1 MAIQLNTQTAQQK
14 QAPFSAFDTTSSYR
28 SGLSGV
34 AQGLSTVASAAS
46 RMHALKTRQKE
57 QAQNLLAGEAFSA
70 YEVELDRVS
79 NELDAAYKAGN
90 TAVIEAKKAEFAAL
104 EAPEFNNYLGENAGG
119 TIDSPE
125 AIAPYQQRG
134 SVAWGRMNNSF
145 EVKEQSSLISRKSS
159 DYLSESRGLVTK
171 AITGNP
177 AGLDQEGYTTA
188 LASLDPT
195 SVAFQNLV
203 NAQPNDQTRDAF
215 KRDATSNA
223 LGVIKH
229 QLKTA
234 TSVETLNERK
244 EQGDEFLTASGSE
257 YEFTP
262 EQALQLEDL
271 YNRTYKAVS
280 EPEHLVAQ
288 AEKEYTAFES
298 SYDNF
303 WSLTK
308 ATDSIDAAVKLEQ
321 MVILAKD
328 NPLITKKYKEELAE
342 AEEVLSMFLPT
353 VDANGDPISDSSTVD
368 LLARQ
373 FIRKK
378 PDQRPSFADFRQLVD
393 ENKSL
398 SDSAV
403 NKIQKHINDRIA
415 IAERGVVSG
424 DVSQLGALYPE
435 LEKFLTLKDK
445 NSARLYYQEVIVPE
459 QKGGDSISLPP
470 QLWFGT
476 DKSAYPVRDV
486 ATSSAVL
493 LEVFSDNADGLGA
506 AITGAMSAMSSPD
519 ASSNMSKTYQTLVI
533 GLQAAKR
540 GDDPQSVF
548 EEILTFEKAAEANKG
563 NKEVEEIYDA
573 LILEEDTGMSTG
585 LQILDTVQKIKQLE
599 KTPRAGEASFY
610 KTQLKGLIASG
621 LTEGKSLDDIRSSI
635 QEHED
640 QYIRP
645 YSGSLRQVREK
656 QVVYIHPEVYNESV
670 NPEYERESSGF
681 FSETAESLLFGSY
694 FLKPAMGIEATIR
707 SARRAVEELPVF
719 GGRTS
724 PKRVAEFTLAG
735 VTAWA
740 AKNYEFSEDVLQ
752 DMGFKFRG
760 LEAEEKAGDF
770 PALGARGTGAAIPK
784 EQRVDRMQ
792 RKSAKATFLGLNN
805 NNFYSE
811 TGILGGPKGEGI
823 PILQVRGTT
832 FRTEADQYG
841 RAVEKEYYVLELYS
855 KRFRQYK
862 PFADVSGKEVL
873 VPVDEVNPKIREG
886 VLKDV
891 NLIPFDMATGDVFG
905 SATSIQNTMWKKFN

>member
-104 EAPEFNNYLGENAGG
+104 EAPEFNNYLGEDAGG

-145 EVKEQSSLISRKSS
+145 ELKEQSSLISRKSS
-159 DYLSESRGLVTK
+159 DYLSESRALVTK

-203 NAQPNDQTRDAF
+203 KAQPNDQTRDAF
-215 KRDATSNA
+215 KRDAASNA

-257 YEFTP
+257 YEVTS

-271 YNRTYKAVS
+271 YSRTYKAVS

-308 ATDSIDAAVKLEQ
+308 ATDSVDAAVKLEQ

-415 IAERGVVSG
+415 IAERGVAEG
-424 DVSQLGALYPE
+424 DLTSLGALYPE
-435 LEKFLTLKDK
+435 LEGAVASGDKDK
-445 NSARLYYQEVIVPE
+445 ARLIYQDSILPE
-459 QKGGDSISLPP
+459 LKGGDFRLPP
-470 QLWFGT
+470 QMWFGT
-476 DKSAYPVRDV
+476 GDTAYPVRDV
-486 ATSSAVL
+486 ATSTSVVL
-493 LEVFSDNADGLGA
+493 ELVANNTDFEGA
-506 AITGAMSAMSSPD
+506 AITGMMGAMGNPKTSSD
-519 ASSNMSKTYQTLVI
+519 MFSTYQTASVALRAVK
-533 GLQAAKR
+533 Q
-540 GDDPQSVF
+540 GDDPQEVITSL
-548 EEILTFEKAAEANKG
+548 LTFAELAEANK
-563 NKEVEEIYDA
+563 NNPEVEDIYNN
-573 LILEEDTGMSTG
+573 LILEEDKG
-585 LQILDTVQKIKQLE
+585 LTVGVDILDTVQKIKQLE
-599 KTPRAGEASFY
+599 LTTRTSEASFY
-610 KTQLKGLIASG
+610 KTQLRGQIASG
-621 LTEGKSLDDIRSSI
+621 LKLGKSEDEIRNDI
-635 QEHED
+635 QNHED
-640 QYIRP
+640 RYLRP
-645 YSGSLRQVREK
+645 YAGSLRQVREG
-656 QVVYIHPEVYNESV
+656 QVAYIHPDVYNENV
-670 NPEYERESSGF
+670 APEYERVGLLGSF
-681 FSETAESLLFGSY
+681 FNPI
-694 FLKPAMGIEATIR
+694 K
-707 SARRAVEELPVF
+707 ELPVF
-719 GGRTS
+719 GGKTGA
-724 PKRVAEFTLAG
+724 KRVADYTQSA
-735 VTAWA
+735 VIAYA
-740 AKNYEFSEDVLQ
+740 VKNYELSDIGMVQ
-752 DMGFKFRG
+752 GDMDYGFRSLK
-760 LEAEEKAGDF
+760 
-770 PALGARGTGAAIPK
+770 TK
-784 EQRVDRMQ
+784 EQAEPTPVIVRGRVIEVAPSEQKKLTTDQ
-792 RKSAKATFLGLNN
+792 TQEALFLGFNN
-805 NNFYSE
+805 NNYYSE
-811 TGILGGPKGEGI
+811 VGMLGPKGEGV
-823 PILQVRGTT
+823 PIVQVRGTT
-832 FRTEADQYG
+832 FRTEADQYD
-841 RAVEKEYYVLELYS
+841 RAVEKEYYVIEAYNA
-855 KRFRQYK
+855 RTQQYE
-862 PFADVSGKEVL
+862 PLADNSGNDVL
-873 VPVDEVNPKIREG
+873 VPVDAVNPKVRSA
-886 VLKDV
+886 VLEDV
-891 NLIPFDMATGDVFG
+891 NLNPFDMTTGDVFG
-905 SATSIQNTMWKKFN
+905 STTAVQSRMWRLFN